1 MPRDQRAIPLQFTA
15 DDRRAE
21 IGANDGVKGFVI
33 RSAIVDPHAQRREL
47 AANATQRR
55 QIVSFALNRVEIGDI
70 KYRKR
75 IEREKA
81 AHDVNSLACPRKHGI
96 DRPVGRAIAH
106 PRAHDFAIHEVNDRN
121 CLQIPPPSGRRRKT
135 ARPYL

>member
-1 MPRDQRAIPLQFTA
+1 MPRDQRAIPLRFTA

-21 IGANDGVKGFVI
+21 IGENDGVKGFDI
-33 RSAIVDPHAQRREL
+33 RGAVVDPHAQRREL

-81 AHDVNSLACPRKHGI
+81 AHDVNSLACLRKHGI
-96 DRPVGRAIAH
+96 DRPVRRAIAH

>member
-1 MPRDQRAIPLQFTA
+1 MPRDQRAIPLRFTA

-21 IGANDGVKGFVI
+21 LGENDGVKGFVI

-81 AHDVNSLACPRKHGI
+81 AHDVNSAHLSAKARNSI
-96 DRPVGRAIAH
+96 GR
-106 PRAHDFAIHEVNDRN
+106 
-121 CLQIPPPSGRRRKT
+121 
-135 ARPYL
+135 